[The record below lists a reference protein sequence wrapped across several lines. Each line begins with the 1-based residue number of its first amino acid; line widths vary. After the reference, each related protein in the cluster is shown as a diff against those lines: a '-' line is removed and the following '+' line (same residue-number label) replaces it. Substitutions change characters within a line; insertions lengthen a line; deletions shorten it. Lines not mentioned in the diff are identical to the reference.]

1 MNTWRWAGAAGL
13 ILGMAACGRP
23 SGEAAAS
30 QQEAGTA
37 VRAALS
43 HDLPHLNGEHL
54 SVKLVEVS
62 YAPGDSSPPHSHPC
76 PVVAHV
82 VEGSIRSQV
91 RGEPESTYTAGQ
103 SFYEAP
109 NGVHQVS
116 ANASRTEPA
125 KLLAYFVCDGDAPL
139 TRPAQ

>member
-1 MNTWRWAGAAGL
+1 MYPWRWAGAAGL
-13 ILGMAACGRP
+13 ILGAAACGRP
-23 SGEAAAS
+23 PREAAAS
-30 QQEAGTA
+30 HQESRTGARP
-37 VRAALS
+37 VLS
-43 HDLPHLNGEHL
+43 HDLPHLDGEHL

-82 VEGSIRSQV
+82 VEGAIRSQV

-116 ANASRTEPA
+116 ANASTSRPA
-125 KLLAYFVCDGDAPL
+125 RLLAYFVCDGDAPL
-139 TRPAQ
+139 TAPAR